1 VYFHALSLLL
11 LPLADPIKS
20 LLTDLLI
27 SIAGIAASSTLID
40 VDSSDDEPLIE
51 IAVKGRGTPGG
62 GSDERSP
69 PQPKSRPNSR
79 SRDEEFTK

>member
-1 VYFHALSLLL
+1 MIGSLS
-11 LPLADPIKS
+11 S
-20 LLTDLLI
+20 
-27 SIAGIAASSTLID
+27 AGIAASSTLVD

-51 IAVKGRGTPGG
+51 IAVKGRGAPGV

-69 PQPKSRPNSR
+69 PRPKIRPNSR

>member
-1 VYFHALSLLL
+1 
-11 LPLADPIKS
+11 
-20 LLTDLLI
+20 
-27 SIAGIAASSTLID
+27 LID